1 MISGRTHNIKFQK
14 NSKGRFLI
22 EIRTHLTH
30 SGNGPMAIKSE
41 ICYISKNYLTTND
54 PYHKRVEKN
63 FKIRK
68 LYSPDPDSGSGIP
81 EI

>member
-1 MISGRTHNIKFQK
+1 MGYAMNNIA
-14 NSKGRFLI
+14 
-22 EIRTHLTH
+22 H

-81 EI
+81 DF

>member
-1 MISGRTHNIKFQK
+1 
-14 NSKGRFLI
+14 
-22 EIRTHLTH
+22 
-30 SGNGPMAIKSE
+30 MAIKSE

-54 PYHKRVEKN
+54 PYHKRVEKK

-81 EI
+81 DF